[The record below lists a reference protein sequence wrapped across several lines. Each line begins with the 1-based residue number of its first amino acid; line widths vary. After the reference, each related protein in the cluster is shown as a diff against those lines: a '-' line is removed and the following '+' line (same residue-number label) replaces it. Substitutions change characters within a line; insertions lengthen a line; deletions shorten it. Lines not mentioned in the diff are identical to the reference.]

1 MVSKNLAK
9 RLASR
14 TAVVLEAAALCLGST
29 SAMAAVVCSSAPV
42 SVPANLDGV
51 YLNIAT
57 GATGTSGSG
66 VSGWDI
72 NLYQTG
78 TPAGLYFFWPST
90 PASSY
95 GGVATGTVYDSL
107 LAGATVSAA
116 QAYSVASGGGGAAN
130 YVNWQT
136 TTAQTGRYLG
146 VRFFN
151 EATSAINYGWMQID
165 TGASNGFPATIN
177 QYCYDNTGAAIVTGA
192 GVDAAPT
199 LTYNPASTVTFPGG
213 AAGTATAS
221 IAITSAG
228 AAGAGQ
234 SAVTGCGITGPGA
247 ASFGAVSTTP
257 ANGIINSTTT
267 SGSIGLSCTRGAT
280 EATATLSCTETAT
293 PTVAGSPF
301 TRTWSLTCPAAAA
314 AVSPGTVSG
323 TTVTLPTIRL
333 PSTTSST
340 PLTFTASG
348 SATSV
353 TCTASGAGFSAS
365 PSPLNLSP
373 GVPGTVTVSYSGS
386 TAGTFTGSLNCV
398 TTASGGPF
406 TYPLSATVG
415 VSLAPTVVP
424 SLGTVG
430 LWAMLLSFLG
440 LGMLFAARS
449 RS

>member
-1 MVSKNLAK
+1 MISKTFAK
-9 RLASR
+9 RLTSR
-14 TAVVLEAAALCLGST
+14 AAVVLEAAALCLGST

-42 SVPANLDGV
+42 SVPANIDGV
-51 YLNIAT
+51 YLNVVT

-78 TPAGLYFFWPST
+78 ASALYFFWPTT
-90 PASSY
+90 PASSF

-107 LAGATVSAA
+107 TAGATVSSA
-116 QAYSVASGGGGAAN
+116 QTYSVASGGGGPTN

-146 VRFFN
+146 VRFYN
-151 EATSAINYGWMQID
+151 EATSAINYGWLQMD
-165 TGASNGFPATIN
+165 TGAASGFPATIN
-177 QYCYDNTGAAIVTGA
+177 QFCYENTGAAITTGA
-192 GVDAAPT
+192 GADAAPT
-199 LTYNPASTVTFPGG
+199 LTYNPSSAVTFPSG

-234 SAVTGCGITGPGA
+234 SALSGCAISGSGA
-247 ASFGAVSTTP
+247 SSFGAVSITP

-267 SGSIGLSCTRGAT
+267 SGSIDLSCTRGAS
-280 EATATLSCTETAT
+280 EATATLACTETAT

-301 TRTWSLTCPAAAA
+301 TRSWSLTCPAAAA

-333 PSTTSST
+333 PSTTSSA

-348 SATSV
+348 SAASV
-353 TCTASGAGFSAS
+353 TCTASGAGFSAA
-365 PSPLNLSP
+365 PSPLSLTP

-386 TAGTFTGSLNCV
+386 STGTFTGSLSCV

-406 TYPLSATVG
+406 TYPLSVTVG
-415 VSLAPTVVP
+415 QTLAPTTIP

-430 LWAMLLSFLG
+430 LWTMLLGFLG
-440 LGMLFAARS
+440 MGMFLTARS

>member
-1 MVSKNLAK
+1 MFSKILAK

-14 TAVVLEAAALCLGST
+14 TAVLLEAAALCLC
-29 SAMAAVVCSSAPV
+29 AAPAIAAVVDGPATNI
-42 SVPANLDGV
+42 SVPATIDGV
-51 YLNIAT
+51 YINLVT
-57 GATGTSGSG
+57 GATGTTGGATAGWDLDPYSGSS
-66 VSGWDI
+66 V
-72 NLYQTG
+72 LK
-78 TPAGLYFFWPST
+78 FFWPST
-90 PASSY
+90 PATSS
-95 GGVATGTVYDSL
+95 GAVAVGSTYTALTV
-107 LAGATVSAA
+107 GASVSAA
-116 QAYSVASGGGGAAN
+116 STFSVSTSG
-130 YVNWQT
+130 T
-136 TTAQTGRYLG
+136 TGTPFVLEGDNYLG
-146 VRFFN
+146 FRFFN
-151 EATSAINYGWMQID
+151 ESTSSINYGYARVQS
-165 TGASNGFPATIN
+165 GASGGFPATIV
-177 QYCYDNTGAAIVTGA
+177 CYRYEDTGAAITVAACGPGSDT
-192 GVDAAPT
+192 APT
-199 LTYNPASTVTFPGG
+199 LTYNPASAVTFPGG

-267 SGSIGLSCTRGAT
+267 SGSIDLSCTRGAT